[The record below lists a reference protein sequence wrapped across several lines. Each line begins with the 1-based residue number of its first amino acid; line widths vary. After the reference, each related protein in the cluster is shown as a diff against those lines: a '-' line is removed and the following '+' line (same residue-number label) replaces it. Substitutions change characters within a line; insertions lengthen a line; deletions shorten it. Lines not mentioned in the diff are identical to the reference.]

1 MRKPAAV
8 TTESNSYEDAM
19 RTMTKRILLWLWRR
33 RYALAVGGAL
43 IVAIAL
49 RLALVLAGWPGT
61 DSDDATMGLMARHIQ
76 SHGEFPIFFWGQA
89 YMGALE
95 AYVAAFFFALFGA
108 SVATLKLSLILLYAL
123 FLLVMYFLLK
133 LLFSQRWALV
143 GLVFLSLSS
152 PAVLYLL
159 LNAYGGYLETLLFGA
174 LLILVT
180 CHLLRAGSPPGRP
193 RLRRWLLFAAWGL
206 VAGLGIYS
214 DLLIAPFVLFTGL
227 ALILL
232 VRRDLLSRAGL
243 LLCLCFLLGVSPWI
257 IYVATTSSPDA
268 AKSFLQHQPS
278 SRQTAI
284 PGTSAAAPPSLTTA
298 VEAHLLGAVV
308 VAIPNMTSGMNL
320 CPLAEQDAWPPTHW
334 SEQPSV
340 QPCVAIRGVWG
351 AGVLVLLLLV
361 VAWESVRLRRLMRVT
376 LAKWSGEE
384 RARAVRAAGRLLAV
398 AAPLL
403 TVALFMASSASAT
416 SPWIYARYLVT
427 LLIAFP
433 VLLASVGE
441 RITMRLPADGA
452 RARSLRRAGIIA
464 ALALV
469 IVLQAPG
476 VVATVGAVQAQQKVN
491 AQQMDLVQ
499 RLIARGDRAVYTEFW
514 TCYRTA
520 FLSDEQVVCSVV
532 ASDYTPKPNRYPPW
546 DKTVRA
552 AKAPAFVFPLH
563 SPQARNFPALARQQG
578 WRYGTISVDDQ
589 WVIFEVTQ

>member
-1 MRKPAAV
+1 
-8 TTESNSYEDAM
+8 
-19 RTMTKRILLWLWRR
+19 MTKQILHWLWRR
-33 RYALAVGGAL
+33 RYTLAVGGAL
-43 IVAIAL
+43 VLAIAL

-95 AYVAAFFFALFGA
+95 AYIAAFFFALFGA

-123 FLLVMYFLLK
+123 FLLVMYFLLT

-143 GLVFLSLSS
+143 GLVFLSLGS

-174 LLILVT
+174 LLILLT
-180 CHLLRAGSPPGRP
+180 CHLLRAGTPPGRP
-193 RLRRWLLFAAWGL
+193 RLRRWLLYAAWGL
-206 VAGLGIYS
+206 VAGFGIYS

-227 ALILL
+227 ALILV

-257 IYVATTSSPDA
+257 IYIATASSPDA
-268 AKSFLQHQPS
+268 AKSFLQHPPS

-284 PGTSAAAPPSLTTA
+284 PGTSAAAPPSLATA

-308 VAIPNMTSGMNL
+308 VGVPNVTSGMNL
-320 CPLAEQDAWPPTHW
+320 CALAEEDAWPPARW
-334 SEQPSV
+334 DERPSV
-340 QPCVAIRGVWG
+340 QPCIAARGVWG
-351 AGVLVLLLLV
+351 AGVLVLMLLV
-361 VAWESVRLRRLMRVT
+361 VVSEGARLRGLMR
-376 LAKWSGEE
+376 ASPGKWSREE
-384 RARAVRAAGRLLAV
+384 RTRAVRAAGRLLAV

-433 VLLASVGE
+433 VLLASIGE
-441 RITMRLPADGA
+441 RVARWLPADGA
-452 RARSLRRAGIIA
+452 RASNLRRAGIIA

-469 IVLQAPG
+469 VALQAPG
-476 VVATVGAVQAQQKVN
+476 VVATFGAVRAQQAAN

-499 RLIARGDRAVYTEFW
+499 RLLARGDRAVYTEFW

-520 FLSDEQVVCSVV
+520 FLSDERVVCSVV
-532 ASDYTPKPNRYPPW
+532 ASDYTPKPNRYSPW

-552 AKAPAFVFPLH
+552 AKAPAFVFPLR
-563 SPQARNFPALARQQG
+563 SPQARGFPTLARQQG
-578 WRYGTISVDDQ
+578 WRYDTITVDDQ
-589 WVIFEVTQ
+589 WVIFEVRR